1 MLQSLYI
8 KNDKRRYVQGGK
20 HMNTTKECSR
30 NMAIAKFIIF
40 SCLGIFL
47 FFVSI
52 NINGVNV
59 IPIQHIINFINAK
72 LGAFLPYYTL
82 VMVSYG
88 GIMPIIKKS
97 YKKSKFDLFFT
108 IAKAFGI
115 VIAVMAIFNIG
126 PSALMQS
133 DMIPFLFNKL
143 VMPIAVMIPVVGV
156 AYVLLL
162 KFGLVEFIGEFMQ
175 PVMRKLFKTPGESA
189 VDALVSYTGG
199 YALAVLLTNDFYKK
213 GVYTRR
219 ESIIIST
226 GFSTVST
233 SFLLIIA
240 NTLDLMDHWNLY
252 FFSCLVATAV
262 ATAVCARIYPIC
274 KEPADYYDK
283 PAEVK
288 ATKEGNLFARAF
300 ESGVDTAQHTESLAT
315 HLKKY
320 YVGDAMKMA
329 SAVTASI
336 LTIGLIGLIIAN
348 FTPVFTWIGYIFY
361 PFTKLLCIPE
371 PMLAAKAA
379 AIEIAEMF
387 LPTLL
392 VTSAPIITKFTIAV
406 TSVSAVLF
414 FSASIPSLLSTD
426 IPIKMR
432 TILLIW
438 VERTII
444 SLIVAAGIAHLFF

>member
-1 MLQSLYI
+1 MDTV
-8 KNDKRRYVQGGK
+8 K
-20 HMNTTKECSR
+20 KECSR
-30 NMAIAKFIIF
+30 NMAVAKFIIL
-40 SCLGIFL
+40 SALGIFM

-52 NINGVNV
+52 EINGTKV
-59 IPIQHIINFINAK
+59 IPVQHIINFINDK
-72 LGAFLPYYTL
+72 LGIFLPYYTL
-82 VMVSYG
+82 IMVTYG

-97 YKKSKFDLFFT
+97 YKKSTFDLVFT
-108 IAKAFGI
+108 IAKVFGI
-115 VIAVMAIFNIG
+115 VIAVMAVFNIG
-126 PSALMQS
+126 PEALMQE

-143 VMPIAVMIPVVGV
+143 VMPIAVMIPVVGI

-162 KFGLVEFIGEFMQ
+162 KFGLVEFIGELMQ
-175 PVMRKLFKTPGESA
+175 PIMRKLFKTPGESA

-240 NTLDLMDHWNLY
+240 NTLGLMDHWNLY
-252 FFSCLVATAV
+252 FFSCLIATAV
-262 ATAVCARIYPIC
+262 AAAICARIYPIC
-274 KEPADYYDK
+274 KEPEDYYEQ
-283 PAEVK
+283 PAVVK
-288 ATKEGNLFARAF
+288 AKKEGTLFSRAF
-300 ESGVDTAQHTESLAT
+300 ESGVDVAQHTDSLLT
-315 HLKKY
+315 HLKNY

-336 LTIGLIGLIIAN
+336 LTIGLIGLVIAN
-348 FTPVFTWIGYIFY
+348 FTPVFDWVGYIFY

-392 VTSAPIITKFTIAV
+392 VTSASMITKFTIAV

-414 FSASIPSLLSTD
+414 FSASIPSLMSTD

-438 VERTII
+438 IERTII

>member
-52 NINGVNV
+52 NINGMNV

-189 VDALVSYTGG
+189 VDASC
-199 YALAVLLTNDFYKK
+199 
-213 GVYTRR
+213 
-219 ESIIIST
+219 IIHWWICFSST
-226 GFSTVST
+226 F
-233 SFLLIIA
+233 
-240 NTLDLMDHWNLY
+240 
-252 FFSCLVATAV
+252 
-262 ATAVCARIYPIC
+262 
-274 KEPADYYDK
+274 
-283 PAEVK
+283 VK
-288 ATKEGNLFARAF
+288 
-300 ESGVDTAQHTESLAT
+300 
-315 HLKKY
+315 
-320 YVGDAMKMA
+320 
-329 SAVTASI
+329 
-336 LTIGLIGLIIAN
+336 
-348 FTPVFTWIGYIFY
+348 
-361 PFTKLLCIPE
+361 
-371 PMLAAKAA
+371 
-379 AIEIAEMF
+379 
-387 LPTLL
+387 
-392 VTSAPIITKFTIAV
+392 
-406 TSVSAVLF
+406 
-414 FSASIPSLLSTD
+414 
-426 IPIKMR
+426 
-432 TILLIW
+432 
-438 VERTII
+438 
-444 SLIVAAGIAHLFF
+444 

>member
-1 MLQSLYI
+1 
-8 KNDKRRYVQGGK
+8 
-20 HMNTTKECSR
+20 
-30 NMAIAKFIIF
+30 
-40 SCLGIFL
+40 
-47 FFVSI
+47 
-52 NINGVNV
+52 
-59 IPIQHIINFINAK
+59 
-72 LGAFLPYYTL
+72 
-82 VMVSYG
+82 
-88 GIMPIIKKS
+88 MPIIKKS

-240 NTLDLMDHWNLY
+240 NTLDLM
-252 FFSCLVATAV
+252 VTG
-262 ATAVCARIYPIC
+262 IYISS
-274 KEPADYYDK
+274 
-283 PAEVK
+283 V
-288 ATKEGNLFARAF
+288 
-300 ESGVDTAQHTESLAT
+300 V
-315 HLKKY
+315 
-320 YVGDAMKMA
+320 
-329 SAVTASI
+329 
-336 LTIGLIGLIIAN
+336 
-348 FTPVFTWIGYIFY
+348 W
-361 PFTKLLCIPE
+361 LL
-371 PMLAAKAA
+371 
-379 AIEIAEMF
+379 
-387 LPTLL
+387 LL
-392 VTSAPIITKFTIAV
+392 
-406 TSVSAVLF
+406 
-414 FSASIPSLLSTD
+414 
-426 IPIKMR
+426 
-432 TILLIW
+432 
-438 VERTII
+438 
-444 SLIVAAGIAHLFF
+444 